1 MFGTPFNKRTVC
13 CLTNALALLMF
24 AIVLPGAVSAQSSV
38 ARLAEQ
44 EASKRQQRVISA
56 ADDIQRADE
65 LLREGKVEEALSL
78 FESVYKT
85 LPSAP
90 LTEEM
95 RSVARAG
102 VVQSGGVRA
111 QQLMAEGKRAEAD
124 DLLSRLLLVSP
135 GDKGVLELQR
145 KFADPDRYPPAVT
158 AEHVAN
164 VREVERL
171 LLLANSALEIGDY
184 DRSIATYQDVLR
196 IDNTNAAAR
205 RGMERAEQEKARY
218 FKAAYDHQR
227 ARMLGKVS
235 ESWEDS
241 VPPTSADI
249 SSMFGA
255 FSRSNFNQESGRER
269 ITKKLSTLI
278 LPKVDFSGAT
288 ISEVVELLR
297 IRSRDMDP
305 SGQGVDFVINVDDVA
320 ANKPISLAME
330 NVPMDEVLRYVT
342 ELAGVAYRV
351 EEFAVQITSLGERNN
366 AIISRTFRVPPDFIQ
381 NIPAAPT
388 GAGNDPFAPAGG
400 PVSGGITLR
409 RMGAKEFLESQGVP
423 FPDGTSASFN
433 ASSSSL
439 IVRNSVANME
449 MVEMLVEMATKAAPK
464 MAVIHVRMIEVNQ
477 TNLDELG
484 FDWLLGG
491 VGWSGNSLLVG
502 GGTSGNGTSF
512 NPGNYPFG
520 NSAAIPPVVVN
531 GTQVFPAQ
539 NVAAAVGGP
548 VPLGVPVAN
557 AGGGGPLTA
566 GLRSGGYATG
576 PKALDS
582 LLATGSANASSTVA
596 PGVLS
601 LAGVFTNPQFQ
612 VVMRG
617 LSQKKGVDINASPSV
632 TTKSGVKAVA
642 EITREVIY
650 PTEFDPPQLPQNNR
664 LIATNLIATPTTPTA
679 FETRKTGIIVEVEPV
694 ISEDGKSVEVT
705 IAPELTDFEG
715 FVNYGSAIFA
725 PTSSSFIPVT
735 LPAGLSAFVPLVQPE
750 RLITPNT
757 ILQPIFKTQKVVTS
771 VKVWDGAT
779 VVLGG
784 AKIQRKTIVD
794 DSVPILGN
802 LPYLGRL
809 FRSDV
814 TQTETKNIII
824 FVTVDV
830 IDPSG
835 QKINKETA
843 SVAP

>member
-1 MFGTPFNKRTVC
+1 MHGLPFARHLIRRISGC
-13 CLTNALALLMF
+13 APLML
-24 AIVLPGAVSAQSSV
+24 VLVSGSQLGAQSTV
-38 ARLAEQ
+38 ARLAER
-44 EASKRQQRVISA
+44 EAARRQQQVISA
-56 ADDIQRADE
+56 ADDIQRADS
-65 LLREGKVEEALSL
+65 LMREGRVEDAVKLFDSIYTAL
-78 FESVYKT
+78 
-85 LPSAP
+85 PDAP
-90 LTEEM
+90 LSEELKK
-95 RSVARAG
+95 VARVGLVQAG
-102 VVQSGGVRA
+102 CERA
-111 QQLMAEGKRAEAD
+111 RQLMIEGQRTEAD
-124 DLLSRLLLVSP
+124 ALVERLLVVSP
-135 GDKGVLELQR
+135 QDRRVLGLKKE
-145 KFADPDRYPPAVT
+145 FGDPDRYPPALT
-158 AEHVAN
+158 AAHVGN
-164 VREVERL
+164 VKEVQRL
-171 LLLANSALEIGDY
+171 LILANSALEIGDY
-184 DRSIATYQDVLR
+184 DRSIKIYQDALR
-196 IDNTNAAAR
+196 IDAANAAAR
-205 RGMERAEQEKARY
+205 RGMEQAEQQKAKY
-218 FKAAYDHQR
+218 LKSAYDQQR
-227 ARMLGKVS
+227 SKRLAEVDRT
-235 ESWEDS
+235 WEDP
-241 VPPTSADI
+241 VPAR
-249 SSMFGA
+249 SSDVSLMFGA
-255 FSRSNFNQESGRER
+255 MVGAQSNVESGRQR
-269 ITKKLSTLI
+269 ILNQLRTLR

-288 ISEVVELLR
+288 IAEVVELLR
-297 IRSRDMDP
+297 IRSRDLDP
-305 SGQGVDFVINVDDVA
+305 AGKGIDFVINVDETA
-320 ANKPISLAME
+320 ANKPISLVMD
-330 NVPMDEVLRYVT
+330 NVPMDELLRYVT

-351 EEFAVQITSLGERNN
+351 EDFAVQITSLGERNN

-381 NIPAAPT
+381 NSPAASAP
-388 GAGNDPFAPAGG
+388 AGNDPFAPAGG
-400 PVSGGITLR
+400 AGGGLTLR
-409 RMGAKEFLESQGVP
+409 KMGAKEFLESQGVP
-423 FPDGTSASFN
+423 FPEGSSASFN
-433 ASSSSL
+433 GVSSTL

-449 MVEMLVEMATKAAPK
+449 MVETLVEMATKAAPK
-464 MAVIHVRMIEVNQ
+464 MAVIHVRMLEVNQ

-502 GGTSGNGTSF
+502 GGTSGNGTTF
-512 NPGNYPFG
+512 NAANYPFG
-520 NSAAIPPVVVN
+520 NTAAIPPVVVN

-557 AGGGGPLTA
+557 AGGGGPVTA

-576 PKALDS
+576 AQALDS
-582 LLATGSANASSTVA
+582 LLATGSATASPTVA

-679 FETRKTGIIVEVEPV
+679 FETRKTGVVVEVEPV

-771 VKVWDGAT
+771 VKVFDGAT

-784 AKIQRKTIVD
+784 ARIQRKTIVD

-809 FRSDV
+809 FRSAV

-835 QKINKETA
+835 QKINKDTA
-843 SVAP
+843 SLVP